1 MKQHIQI
8 CKESARYFLLY
19 CMDIGQS
26 QYIQKNC
33 CHSEMKKAINLKIK
47 LDLHFVSWYL
57 WNISKFEK
65 KWQYTFWVIA
75 LTMVKL
81 SIFATKM
88 AATWKRK
95 KEIFLKVKLYLHF
108 SIWNNTSKFEKNLPN
123 TLQVIAQIMFGNSL
137 DARRSTFPN
146 K

>member
-8 CKESARYFLLY
+8 CKESVRYFLLY

-108 SIWNNTSKFEKNLPN
+108 SIWNNTSKFEKDLPN